1 MQKRIRLLP
10 KVARVIVSRPLAH
23 LPPRFRAW
31 GGGGLLSC
39 AASQFF
45 VCRENHKPATVAKLL
60 AGQNVAAFAKLLVRE
75 VRGTTRRLRWASSGR
90 RGHHHHQHHD

>member
-31 GGGGLLSC
+31 GVGGFFH
-39 AASQFF
+39 ARRPKFF

-75 VRGTTRRLRWASSGR
+75 VRGTTRRHRWASSGR